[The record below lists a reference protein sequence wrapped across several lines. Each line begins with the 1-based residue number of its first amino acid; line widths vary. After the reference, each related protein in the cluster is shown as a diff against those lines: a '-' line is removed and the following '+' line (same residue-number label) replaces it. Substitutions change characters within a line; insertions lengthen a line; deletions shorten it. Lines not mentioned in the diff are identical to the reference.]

1 MLVGRFLNNS
11 CEFLTLFTFKDADR
25 TSVMVGSNAA
35 KTNVNRPADKKSS
48 KLGNWSSRKNAT
60 TKRMIIMEMLSFL
73 RRLNVRTKKSDR
85 LNTPAF
91 ARANADRPKITLIIA
106 VDHAMQSRNNRILSM
121 FIWNEDGMAG
131 AACGFQN
138 RI

>member
-1 MLVGRFLNNS
+1 
-11 CEFLTLFTFKDADR
+11 
-25 TSVMVGSNAA
+25 MVGSNAA

-60 TKRMIIMEMLSFL
+60 TTRMIIMVMLPFL
-73 RRLNVRTKKSDR
+73 RWLNVRTKKNDR

-91 ARANADRPKITLIIA
+91 ARTNADWLKITLIIA
-106 VDHAMQSRNNRILSM
+106 VDHAMQSRNNRIMSM
-121 FIWNEDGMAG
+121 FIWNEEGMAEVV
-131 AACGFQN
+131 CGFQN

>member
-1 MLVGRFLNNS
+1 
-11 CEFLTLFTFKDADR
+11 
-25 TSVMVGSNAA
+25 MVGSKAA
-35 KTNVNRPADKKSS
+35 KTNVNRPADKNSS

-60 TKRMIIMEMLSFL
+60 TTRMIIIVMLPFL
-73 RRLNVRTKKSDR
+73 RWLNVRTKKNDR

-91 ARANADRPKITLIIA
+91 AMTNADCPKITLIIA

-121 FIWNEDGMAG
+121 FIWNEEGMAETV
-131 AACGFQN
+131 CGFQN

>member
-1 MLVGRFLNNS
+1 MLVGRFLNKS
-11 CEFLTLFTFKDADR
+11 CEFLTPVTFKDADR

-60 TKRMIIMEMLSFL
+60 TTRMIIMVMLSFL
-73 RRLNVRTKKSDR
+73 RWLNVRTKKNDR

-91 ARANADRPKITLIIA
+91 ARTNADWSKITLIIA
-106 VDHAMQSRNNRILSM
+106 VDHAMQSKNNRILSM
-121 FIWNEDGMAG
+121 FIWN
-131 AACGFQN
+131 
-138 RI
+138 

>member
-1 MLVGRFLNNS
+1 MLVGRFLNKS
-11 CEFLTLFTFKDADR
+11 CEFLTLFTFEDADL

-60 TKRMIIMEMLSFL
+60 TTRMIIMVMLSFL
-73 RRLNVRTKKSDR
+73 RWLNVRTKKNDR
-85 LNTPAF
+85 LKTPEF
-91 ARANADRPKITLIIA
+91 ARTNADWSKITLIIA

-121 FIWNEDGMAG
+121 FI
-131 AACGFQN
+131 
-138 RI
+138 

>member
-1 MLVGRFLNNS
+1 
-11 CEFLTLFTFKDADR
+11 
-25 TSVMVGSNAA
+25 
-35 KTNVNRPADKKSS
+35 
-48 KLGNWSSRKNAT
+48 
-60 TKRMIIMEMLSFL
+60 MIVKLSFL
-73 RRLNVRTKKSDR
+73 RRLNVRMKNNNR

-91 ARANADRPKITLIIA
+91 ARTNADWPKITLIIA